1 MALQLRAIE
10 PAAPEAEHTP
20 HEQTGAWLQ
29 RLFPEDRS
37 ITGQPCPVRSLTPRD
52 REGIQILNHAMQHL
66 LNGLP
71 ADNPETVFGDLQ
83 RADMQAA
90 AVLARVSRQFFVAT
104 ANEASP
110 HVKLRAW
117 LRSLAT
123 HLGLIPEAQRSR
135 VIPLR

>member
-1 MALQLRAIE
+1 MAVQLRAIE
-10 PAAPEAEHTP
+10 PVAPETEHAP

-37 ITGQPCPVRSLTPRD
+37 ANGQPRPVRSLTPRD

-71 ADNPETVFGDLQ
+71 ADSPETVFGDLQ

-90 AVLARVSRQFFVAT
+90 AVLARVSRQFFVPP

-110 HVKLRAW
+110 HLKLRAW
-117 LRSLAT
+117 LRSLAIQLRLM
-123 HLGLIPEAQRSR
+123 HEPKRGR

>member
-1 MALQLRAIE
+1 MAVQLRAIK
-10 PAAPEAEHTP
+10 PAATEPEHAP

-37 ITGQPCPVRSLTPRD
+37 TTGQRPVRSLTPRD

-71 ADNPETVFGDLQ
+71 ADRPETVFGDLQ
-83 RADMQAA
+83 RTDMQAA
-90 AVLARVSRQFFVAT
+90 AVLARVSRQFFVPP
-104 ANEASP
+104 ANEASA
-110 HVKLRAW
+110 HLKLRAW
-117 LRSLAT
+117 FRSLAT
-123 HLGLIPEAQRSR
+123 RLGLMHETQRGR